1 FKTTDTAI
9 AIAPKSKKGTPT
21 ISSEKKDSTNRYFEA
36 FRNVRIFTD
45 SLQAM
50 SDSLF
55 YSFKD
60 STFRLFQKP
69 VVWSKRSQVT
79 GDTIYLFTK
88 NKKADRLQ
96 VFENSFLI
104 NEIDSGIYNQVKAT
118 RMDGFLKDGSMD
130 SVRARGSSHSVYFI
144 RDEDSAYSGINEA
157 TSDIMDVL
165 FKKGDVAR
173 VIFRRNV
180 KGTVWPL
187 SQKSPDSMKLENFQ
201 WLEARRPKTKYE
213 LFE

>member
-1 FKTTDTAI
+1 
-9 AIAPKSKKGTPT
+9 
-21 ISSEKKDSTNRYFEA
+21 
-36 FRNVRIFTD
+36 
-45 SLQAM
+45 
-50 SDSLF
+50 
-55 YSFKD
+55 
-60 STFRLFQKP
+60 
-69 VVWSKRSQVT
+69 
-79 GDTIYLFTK
+79 
-88 NKKADRLQ
+88 
-96 VFENSFLI
+96 
-104 NEIDSGIYNQVKAT
+104 DSGIYNQVKAT

-201 WLEARRPKTKYE
+201 WLEARRPKTKYA